1 MRFIFTYIKFPRER
15 ISLVHLLLGY
25 MLTKKK
31 KNYTYNSTL
40 YKKEGQILCVVN
52 WKCFLFLSAE
62 NKRHFQS
69 VSYINAFEGLNIIL
83 EKCTKYMYVL
93 DACMYVLDVDIVYTA
108 LKCKIFCTQLSF
120 RYKQKYNILCMHAKC
135 FENKVISMA
144 NKVSYLKK
152 YVN

>member
-40 YKKEGQILCVVN
+40 YKKEGQIQYVVN

-69 VSYINAFEGLNIIL
+69 VSYINAFEGLNLIL
-83 EKCTKYMYVL
+83 EKCTKYML
-93 DACMYVLDVDIVYTA
+93 FACM
-108 LKCKIFCTQLSF
+108 C
-120 RYKQKYNILCMHAKC
+120 
-135 FENKVISMA
+135 
-144 NKVSYLKK
+144 
-152 YVN
+152 